1 MLKIIEYLINLV
13 NIKEKEKEV
22 LPSIQLEI
30 PKYYSINSEEKQEK
44 EEKKSKVIIID
55 M

>member
-1 MLKIIEYLINLV
+1 MLKIIEYLINLI
-13 NIKEKEKEV
+13 NKKEKEKED

-30 PKYYSINSEEKQEK
+30 PKYYSTIPDKKQEK